1 MNAGEHVLVPNNE
14 NLLILTDQRTGCV
27 FLLWIDLGDNRSPI
41 DIKYLGK
48 SSVCSTIQYL
58 EKKTIFIGSVEDNG
72 YVLRVSDITQKIHNE
87 ISYLNIVQS
96 FQNLGIISGI
106 DMIAHDKN
114 NKGLILASPCKK
126 DSLNLFQ
133 KGIIFNFSFLMNVP
147 GVVKNIFFLKKK
159 SLILCEI
166 NEKYFIFQYNNDTG
180 LIFLKNSDSQ
190 VCFACENQNKII
202 IVSLKKILMLD
213 EQLSFLEEKT
223 LSKLVISAK
232 KTSNLLVLVCQ
243 EPNNYSISILLLES
257 LEEIAKFNLS
267 KPFSCLYCN
276 DSHILIGYWFENY
289 LDYIPVSSLP
299 ETKAI
304 KLELKKEVIDDPT
317 INPKSFNISSL
328 EIWNEKY
335 LLAGLNNGYLIIFQ
349 INMQQNIVAGL
360 IQIKC
365 LLMGDRSV
373 KIYNTKNYG
382 VIINCDQTFLLKFY
396 EKPENLNVEKIWIK
410 SDIEIHFLTEIEE
423 ETQKM
428 QLENEENF
436 SKLLVVCENCIV
448 AGYLDSLAQNM
459 IMPFGI
465 ENKWKENEIIQK
477 GKNNL
482 THEYVAVGSEYCITA
497 KNNTKSEEITK
508 SQIIVYSL
516 KTQEILDS
524 FNDFDEKEQ
533 INNLLYN
540 ESKQTIIFT
549 TDTTNFYE
557 DFTNYENDEDC
568 YGRIYLFYLQSEKL
582 SYSYSKK
589 CLRMISKV
597 EMKNPIECIKQMKE
611 NLYVFYCGSTLYI
624 YELIMR
630 NALAKFYFH
639 EIYKKDL
646 KLSGFEI
653 DVSDNSLIV
662 CDPYKNVNL
671 FHYNEQ
677 ENKLIFLAKLY
688 IGGYSTFSSF
698 YSKEK
703 IICFDH
709 NGNLI
714 ISHRKSKAETD
725 LEKITLQILSA
736 MNFGEKLISSL
747 KINEIFCNDYKEI
760 LNKQDSKKENFSISG
775 IIWTSERGSIG
786 ILAELPKEL
795 YNLLMDLQESL
806 LMEIKGKS
814 YFGFE
819 YEKWRQVKDFL
830 GNIRNNHFIDGEILK
845 QFRNLPLQTIEKVLN
860 RMSLINKP
868 KFSDLLFLLED
879 LEKKLFS

>member
-1 MNAGEHVLVPNNE
+1 MPNNE
-14 NLLILTDQRTGCV
+14 NFLILSDQRNGCL
-27 FLLWIDLGDNRSPI
+27 FLLWIDLADNSSPI

-48 SSVCSTIQYL
+48 SSVCSTMQYL
-58 EKKTIFIGSVEDNG
+58 EKKTIFIGSLEDNG
-72 YVLRVSDITQKIHNE
+72 YVLRVSDITQKINNE

-96 FQNLGIISGI
+96 FQNLGIISGMDI
-106 DMIAHDKN
+106 IAHDKN

-133 KGIIFNFSFLMNVP
+133 KGIILNFSFMMSIP

-159 SLILCEI
+159 SLIICEI
-166 NEKYFIFQYNNDTG
+166 NQKYFIFQYNNEAG
-180 LIFLKNSDSQ
+180 IRFLKNSESP
-190 VCFACENQNKII
+190 VCFACENQNNII
-202 IVSLKKILMLD
+202 IISLNKILILN
-213 EQLSFLEEKT
+213 EQLSFLSEKT
-223 LSKLVISAK
+223 LNRRVFLVR
-232 KTSNLLVLVCQ
+232 KTSNFLVLVFQ
-243 EPNNYSISILLLES
+243 EANNYSISIISIES
-257 LEEIAKFNLS
+257 FEEIAKFNLS
-267 KPFSCLYCN
+267 RPFSCLYCD

-289 LDYIPVSSLP
+289 LEYIPISFLP
-299 ETKAI
+299 EIKTM
-304 KLELKKEVIDDPT
+304 KLEFHNAVIDDPT
-317 INPKSFNISSL
+317 INPKNFNISSL
-328 EIWNEKY
+328 EICNEKY

-349 INMQQNIVAGL
+349 INIQQNL
-360 IQIKC
+360 MSDLMQIKC

-373 KIYNTKNYG
+373 RIFSTKNYG
-382 VIINCDQTFLLKFY
+382 IIINCDQTYLLKFY

-410 SDIEIHFLTEIEE
+410 SDKEIHYLAEIEE

-436 SKLLVVCENCIV
+436 PKLLVIGENCINV
-448 AGYLDSLAQNM
+448 GHLDSLAQNM

-465 ENKWKENEIIQK
+465 ENKWNENEVIK
-477 GKNNL
+477 RASNSL
-482 THEYVAVGSEYCITA
+482 TAEYVAAGSEYCITA
-497 KNNTKSEEITK
+497 NNNTKSEEIAK

-524 FNDFDEKEQ
+524 FNDFEEKEQ

-540 ESKQTIIFT
+540 ESKQIIIFT
-549 TDTTNFYE
+549 TDTTNFSE
-557 DFTNYENDEDC
+557 DFSNYENDEDSF
-568 YGRIYLFYLQSEKL
+568 GRIYLFYLQSEKL

-597 EMKNPIECIKQMKE
+597 EMKNPIECMKQMKE

-624 YELIMR
+624 YELLMR
-630 NALAKFYFH
+630 NVLAKFNFH

-646 KLSGFEI
+646 KLSAFEI
-653 DVSDNSLIV
+653 DVSDNLLIV

-671 FHYNEQ
+671 FNYSEQ
-677 ENKLIFLAKLY
+677 ENKLILIAKLY
-688 IGGYSTFSSF
+688 IGGHLAFSSF

-703 IICFDH
+703 IICFDY
-709 NGNLI
+709 NGKLI
-714 ISHRKSKAETD
+714 ISQRKNKAETD
-725 LEKITLQILSA
+725 LEKITLQILSG
-736 MNFGEKLISSL
+736 MNFGERLISSL
-747 KINEIFCNDYKEI
+747 KINEIFCHDYKEI
-760 LNKQDSKKENFSISG
+760 LNKPDAKSENFSISG
-775 IIWTSERGSIG
+775 IIWTSDRGSIG

-806 LMEIKGKS
+806 LLEIKGKS

-819 YEKWRQVKDFL
+819 YERWRQVKDFL
-830 GNIRNNHFIDGEILK
+830 GNTRHNHFIDGEILK
-845 QFRNLPLQTIEKVLN
+845 QFRNLPLQTIEKILN